1 MTEPDPRIA
10 RTRAKVQTATLEL
23 LAELGSRGLT
33 IEKIAQR
40 SGVAKSSIYR
50 HWKSLPELV
59 LDAFQSVNTAAPAR
73 PEPGDAR
80 AELEGFLGELA
91 HTISTAP
98 WAPLMATLIEA
109 AERDPQ
115 LRRLLGDLIE
125 QRRAPL
131 RAILADAVERG
142 DLPRTTDPDLLAGVL
157 GGTLFYRRL
166 ISHEPLDADFVRDL
180 LDQVL
185 PATSG
190 RRRRPGARS

>member
-10 RTRAKVQTATLEL
+10 RTRAKVQAATLEL
-23 LAELGSRGLT
+23 LAEQGSRDLT

-50 HWKSLPELV
+50 HWASLPPLV
-59 LDAFQSVNTAAPAR
+59 LDAFQTVNTSGPDR
-73 PEPGDAR
+73 PRTGNLRED
-80 AELEGFLGELA
+80 LEGFLGELA
-91 HTISTAP
+91 HTIDTAP
-98 WAPLMATLIEA
+98 WAPLMATLTDA

-125 QRRAPL
+125 RRRTPL
-131 RAILADAVERG
+131 RAILTDAVERG

-166 ISHEPLDADFVRDL
+166 ISHEPLDTDFVRDL

-185 PATSG
+185 PTTADD
-190 RRRRPGARS
+190 RPA